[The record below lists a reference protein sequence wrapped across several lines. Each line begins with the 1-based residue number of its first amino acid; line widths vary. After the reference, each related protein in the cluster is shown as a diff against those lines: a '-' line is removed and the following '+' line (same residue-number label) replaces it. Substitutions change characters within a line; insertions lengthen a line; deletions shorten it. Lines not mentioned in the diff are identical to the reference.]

1 MNLRA
6 VFYEEEHAVAVVG
19 RLVADGFGAHL
30 DRERFAGEDDDEDH
44 PWAVVTDAPEFVLDM
59 LVEQYD
65 GWLEVEGAAGGT
77 ATPPGVPPLDLP
89 DAPRRIKNHFPK
101 D

>member
-1 MNLRA
+1 MSVRA

-19 RLVADGFGAHL
+19 RLVADGFEAHL

-44 PWAVVTDAPEFVLDM
+44 PWAVVTDAPALVLDM

-65 GWLEVEGAAGGT
+65 GWLEVEGAAEGT
-77 ATPPGVPPLDLP
+77 ATPPVVPPLDLP